1 MVYKSVYPFL
11 ILSLGASVAIGLYIL
26 FRCAGPLSR
35 AYVNRI
41 NGNNS
46 AAPEAAPAATAVL
59 PPDGGG
65 SDVAPG
71 GGGMLKL
78 KLPKDTV
85 DLFTGSD
92 DVKRLLKIKKENP
105 NFYNKALSSPP
116 ELKTGVTTRGN
127 RRNYQD
133 LNTKGLPEKTG
144 GKTNKNRSKK
154 TYKKMKKQ
162 RKLTKMKKQRN
173 RKTQKRTSI

>member
-1 MVYKSVYPFL
+1 
-11 ILSLGASVAIGLYIL
+11 
-26 FRCAGPLSR
+26 
-35 AYVNRI
+35 
-41 NGNNS
+41 
-46 AAPEAAPAATAVL
+46 
-59 PPDGGG
+59 
-65 SDVAPG
+65 
-71 GGGMLKL
+71 
-78 KLPKDTV
+78 V

-173 RKTQKRTSI
+173 RKTQKRSSI